1 MKISRL
7 AAAFTALLSLQ
18 PMAAHAL
25 AACTASAT
33 PVNFGPYDPLAVTP
47 RTTTASI
54 TVSCDLL
61 LGVSLLVAY
70 SIGLSQGSGSYAAR
84 TLRSGGNAM
93 NYNLFTNSFYSNIWG
108 DGSGGTSR
116 ILDGYLLGLGGAVTS
131 YPIYARIPALQN
143 VPAGIYTDTILVT
156 VTY

>member
-7 AAAFTALLSLQ
+7 AAAFAAFISLQ
-18 PMAAHAL
+18 PLAAHAL
-25 AACTASAT
+25 ATCTATAT
-33 PVNFGPYDPLAVTP
+33 PINFGPYDPLVASP
-47 RTTTASI
+47 RTTTASV

-61 LGVSLLVAY
+61 LGASLLVAY
-70 SIGLSQGSGSYAAR
+70 AISLSQGSGTYANR
-84 TLRSGGNAM
+84 TMRFGGDSI
-93 NYNLFTNSFYSNIWG
+93 NYNLYRNGTYSSIWG

-116 ILDGYLLGLGGAVTS
+116 ILDGYLLGLGGAVTN

-143 VPAGIYTDTILVT
+143 VPPGIYTDTILVT

>member
-7 AAAFTALLSLQ
+7 AAAFTAFLSLQ

-25 AACTASAT
+25 AVCTASAT
-33 PVNFGPYDPLAVTP
+33 PVNFGPYDPLSVTP
-47 RTTTASI
+47 RTTTASV

-61 LGVSLLVAY
+61 LGISLLVAY
-70 SIGLSQGSGSYAAR
+70 SISLSQGSGSYPTR
-84 TLRSGGNAM
+84 TLRSGANVL
-93 NYNLFTNSFYSNIWG
+93 NYNLFTNSFYSSIWG

-116 ILDGYLLGLGGAVTS
+116 ILDGYLLGLGGAVTN

-143 VPAGIYTDTILVT
+143 VASGIYTDTILVT
-156 VTY
+156 ITY